1 MLAEQF
7 MSLRLNSYRYR
18 NATCRG
24 EHWTEADR
32 SRCEEGGQSRRVLP
46 VAEKTK
52 SVFGEVVGWMRTEC
66 EQTDAND
73 ERNCVCT
80 NFKEI
85 H

>member
-1 MLAEQF
+1 MT
-7 MSLRLNSYRYR
+7 LRVNS
-18 NATCRG
+18 
-24 EHWTEADR
+24 WTEPDR
-32 SRCEEGGQSRRVLP
+32 SQCEEGGQSRRVLP